1 MYRKPLTVLLMLLI
15 VINLFFT
22 SCSYNSDTEQIKYY
36 TIAGSVNLVDILV
49 YKYNETSGLSENEK
63 IKIIEFDD
71 QNTLSNV
78 MSSEIMAG
86 EGPDLLSLATLS
98 YGNTSIN
105 KLLQQGIFA
114 DINAVIDADMNKN
127 KIDFTDYC
135 EAAMNAGVYENKR
148 IIIPLSYVPNIL
160 ISSEGKCSSYINN
173 DNLTYDEIISINQT
187 LSDEDNVSLFE
198 YEDEYESL
206 FLDFIDENLN
216 INDNTHNF
224 DSHEFIET
232 VKNLKEIILNMNKN
246 EQSSNNTGLFTA
258 SETFNLLFTCE
269 NLVNKININEKPV
282 LFNKPTMK
290 GDFTADIYDAIAIN
304 NNSNDSKKQKVL
316 KFIEYALSE
325 EVQNDFCGAN
335 TKDFDINSYTG
346 LYYPVN
352 NNSLNKIF
360 TTASQLNYSEK
371 GIKIDTSV
379 LDYISKTIRNINVFN
394 IATSY
399 DYYNNHVINDI
410 VFEYLN
416 GNLSDESFI
425 YQLKSKTS
433 IYIEE

>member
-1 MYRKPLTVLLMLLI
+1 MRRKLLTVLLMLII

-22 SCSYNSDTEQIKYY
+22 SCSHNSDTEQIEYY
-36 TIAGSVNLVDILV
+36 TIAGSVSLVDILV
-49 YKYNETSGLSENEK
+49 HKYNETSGLSENEK

-105 KLLQQGIFA
+105 KLLQQEVFA
-114 DINAVIDADMNKN
+114 DINDVINADMNKQ
-127 KIDFTDYC
+127 KIDFNDYC
-135 EAAMNAGVYENKR
+135 EAAMNAGMYENKR
-148 IIIPLSYVPNIL
+148 IIIPISYVPNIL
-160 ISSEGKCSSYINN
+160 ISSEEKCSSYVIN
-173 DNLTYDEIISINQT
+173 DNLTYDEIININRT
-187 LSDEDNVSLFE
+187 LSDEDNLSLFE

-206 FLDFIDENLN
+206 FFDFIDENIN
-216 INDNTHNF
+216 INNNTNNF
-224 DSHEFIET
+224 DSYEFIET
-232 VKNLKEIILNMNKN
+232 VKNLKKVILDMNEN
-246 EQSSNNTGLFTA
+246 EQSSNDTGLFTA

-269 NLVNKININEKPV
+269 NFVNRININENPV

-316 KFIEYALSE
+316 NFIEYALSE

-335 TKDFDINSYTG
+335 IKNSDINSYAG

-360 TTASQLNYSEK
+360 TTANQLNYSEK

-379 LDYISKTIRNINVFN
+379 LDYISKKIRNINVFN

-399 DYYNNHVINDI
+399 DYYNNNVINDI
-410 VFEYLN
+410 VIEYLN
-416 GNLSDESFI
+416 GKLSDESFI
-425 YQLKSKTS
+425 HQLKSKTS
-433 IYIEE
+433 IYIDE